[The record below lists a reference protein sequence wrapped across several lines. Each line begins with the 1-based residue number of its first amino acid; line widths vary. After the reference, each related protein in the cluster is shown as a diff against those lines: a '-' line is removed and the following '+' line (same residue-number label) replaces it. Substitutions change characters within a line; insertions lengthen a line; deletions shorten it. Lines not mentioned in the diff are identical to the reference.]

1 MKNDIIGLVDFHN
14 APSLG
19 ELTANRSLG
28 STSFLGRYAFCDFAL
43 SNYCNS
49 EIANVGLLIRDHE
62 RSVLK
67 HLGNMNAWVTNTK
80 IGKET
85 IMYNERGILNPTFN
99 TDINN
104 IRENDWV
111 LYDSSAAY
119 IVFQSSHIVAN
130 VDLRPIIAE
139 HIARK
144 EKITVVYTKIKD
156 ASKEFLNSGLCEI
169 DEQGYLKNPMKNKHI
184 PGPALA
190 SMEICIITRTVLA
203 DIIKR
208 HATVN
213 ELYGMKEMLGYLV
226 KIGAYKIHTY
236 EFKGYARCYD
246 SFEHYCDY
254 CFELLDPTIAQQFFD
269 PEWPHYTLTHD
280 TPPALYGEEASVTN
294 SFVSN
299 GAVIE
304 GTVNDSVISRHV
316 KIGKGSKINHCIL
329 FSNVSI
335 GENCVIEN
343 ALIDKYSII
352 TKDHKVLSPDGKMQ
366 YLKQGVIL

>member
-14 APSLG
+14 APNLG
-19 ELTANRSLG
+19 PLTESRTLG

-43 SNYCNS
+43 SNFCNS
-49 EIANVGLLIRDHE
+49 EIANVGLLIKDHE

-67 HLGNMNAWVTNTK
+67 HLGNMNAWFTNTK

-85 IMYNERGILNPTFN
+85 IMYNERGILNPTYN

-111 LYDSSAAY
+111 LYDSSASY

-139 HIARK
+139 HIERK
-144 EKITVVYTKIKD
+144 ESITVVYTKVKD
-156 ASKEFLNSGLCEI
+156 ASQEFLSSNTCEI
-169 DEQGYLKNPMKNKHI
+169 DEEGYLKPCRNRHKK
-184 PGPALA
+184 GPANV
-190 SMEICIITRTVLA
+190 SMEIWVINRTVLA

-213 ELYGMKEMLGYLV
+213 ELYGLKEMLVYLCQ
-226 KIGAYKIHTY
+226 IGAYKIHTCEY
-236 EFKGYARCYD
+236 KGYARCFD
-246 SFEHYCDY
+246 SFEHYCQY
-254 CFELLDPTIAQQFFD
+254 CFELLNDKPARALFD
-269 PEWPHYTLTHD
+269 AAWPHYTLTHD
-280 TPPALYGEEASVTN
+280 TPPALYGENASVTN
-294 SFVSN
+294 SFVAN
-299 GAVIE
+299 GAVIDGE
-304 GTVNDSVISRHV
+304 VNDSIISRQV
-316 KIGKGSKINHCIL
+316 KIGKGSKIHNCIV

-335 GENCVIEN
+335 GEDCIIEN

-352 TKDHKVLSPDGKMQ
+352 TKGHSVKGDGKTMT
-366 YLKQGVIL
+366 YLKQGAII